1 MKSTKKQKHMYH
13 AMVVP
18 WHGTRYHDQDG
29 NYDSTTPSRPGI
41 YISRSRKN
49 LLNGTWPTAL
59 LHVKSKTNYLRV
71 SEAAF
76 SEVIVLVS

>member
-13 AMVVP
+13 AMVP
-18 WHGTRYHDQDG
+18 RYHDQDG

-49 LLNGTWPTAL
+49 LLNGTWPTAPIARQKQNKL
-59 LHVKSKTNYLRV
+59 LTR
-71 SEAAF
+71 
-76 SEVIVLVS
+76 I